1 MLLTTLLKAWIEE
14 FLIVTVLHFLQT
26 NYLSI
31 HNGCNCNLQSVQYLL
46 STRLAYLSYAAIEQ
60 GHNTPQYS
68 RLFMASSS
76 LSLQS
81 RIHSCKH
88 GSHHVTSL
96 STHIE
101 DKNKGRQ
108 SPQMPQ
114 IATQTRMIQLKS
126 MTPIHS
132 LYYPCFCIS
141 GISVYNQ

>member
-96 STHIE
+96 SAHIK
-101 DKNKGRQ
+101 DKNNGR
-108 SPQMPQ
+108 PEEAKPPN
-114 IATQTRMIQLKS
+114 ATDSHPNKNDPAQKHDSNTFTLLS
-126 MTPIHS
+126 MFLH
-132 LYYPCFCIS
+132 
-141 GISVYNQ
+141 